1 MAPRCS
7 YLYFAFT
14 GLIGPGV
21 ASRRLADSSSPASDS
36 GYRRNMRYIEVGGV
50 KVSAVGLGAWQ
61 FGSREWGYGA
71 DYAEHEAVD
80 IVHRALDLG
89 INFIDTAEIYG
100 FGKSEK
106 IVGRAIAGRRSEAFV
121 ATKLFP
127 LAPVAAVVE
136 QRGRASR
143 TRLGVDAIDLYQVHW
158 PNPLFSL
165 ASTMRGMA
173 ALRREGVISHVG
185 VSNFS
190 LEQWQRADTG
200 LGSPV
205 LSNQVQYSLAVRQP
219 DQDLVPWA
227 EAHDR
232 LIIAYSPLA
241 QGLLSAKYDAR
252 NAPGGVRA
260 GNVLFLPENIER
272 AAELLTALRDI
283 AAGHGASPA
292 QVALA
297 WLIRRPNVVVIPGAS
312 SVAQL
317 EANAAAA
324 DLDLSDEED
333 RRLTEA
339 SDRFKPKG
347 GPSVYAELLKARMRR

>member
-1 MAPRCS
+1 
-7 YLYFAFT
+7 
-14 GLIGPGV
+14 V
-21 ASRRLADSSSPASDS
+21 
-36 GYRRNMRYIEVGGV
+36 RYVEVGGV
-50 KVSAVGLGAWQ
+50 RVSAVGLGTWQ

-71 DYAEHEAVD
+71 DYAEREAVD

-89 INFIDTAEIYG
+89 VNFIDTAEIYG

-143 TRLGVDAIDLYQVHW
+143 ARLGVDAVDLYQVQW
-158 PNPLFSL
+158 PNPVFSP

-173 ALRREGVISHVG
+173 KLRREGVICHIG

-190 LEQWQRADTG
+190 LEQWQRADSG

-205 LSNQVQYSLAVRQP
+205 LSNQVQYSLAVRKP
-219 DQDLVPWA
+219 DRDMVPWA
-227 EAHDR
+227 QAHNR

-241 QGLLSAKYDAR
+241 QGLLSAKYDAG

-260 GNVLFLPENIER
+260 GNMLFLPENIER
-272 AAELLTALRDI
+272 AAGLLNALRDI

-324 DLDLSDEED
+324 DLELSEEED
-333 RRLTEA
+333 GRLTEA
-339 SDRFKPKG
+339 SDWFNPKG
-347 GPSVYAELLKARMRR
+347 GPAAYAHLLKARVRR